1 MSTIK
6 DVALKAGVSFTT
18 VSHVINGTRKVS
30 EITHQRVMQAIKE
43 CAYVPSQVARSLQA
57 SQTHVIGLLVP
68 DISNPFCAEITQ
80 GIEQVAQKQG
90 FAIML
95 YNHHQQTQTQQFDDL
110 LSRRVDGVI
119 LLAGIFQHS
128 FLAPALQKKLAHH
141 RLPLVLIDHEPQD
154 IVADSLLSD
163 AFESGRMATQHLIDL
178 GHQKIACIS
187 GPLNMPVSQ
196 ARVDG
201 WKSAMQQLP
210 NFCYEQLLFEGS
222 FNIASGVEL
231 AKKILTQTQC
241 SAVFACND
249 MMALGVLTAASYL
262 NVQVPQKLSVIGVDG
277 IAMGQYASP
286 ALTTVGKDLIALG
299 AQAANLLIS
308 RIKNQITGGNLRVMT
323 QSNLILRQSTTSFQ
337 A

>member
-30 EITHQRVMQAIKE
+30 DLTHQRVLQAIKE

-80 GIEQVAQKQG
+80 GIEQAAQKQG
-90 FAIML
+90 YAIML
-95 YNHHQQTQTQQFDDL
+95 YNHHPQSQTRQFDDL

-119 LLAGIFQHS
+119 LLAGVFQHS
-128 FLAPALQKKLAHH
+128 FLAPALQKKLAYH

-154 IVADSLLSD
+154 IVADSLQSD

-178 GHQKIACIS
+178 GHQKIACMS

-201 WKSAMQQLP
+201 WKSAMKQLP
-210 NFCYEQLLFEGS
+210 QFSAETLLFEGN
-222 FNIASGVEL
+222 FTIASGVEL
-231 AKKILTQTQC
+231 AQQIFKKTQC
-241 SAVFACND
+241 TAAFACND
-249 MMALGVLTAASYL
+249 MMAMGVLTAAAHL
-262 NVQVPQKLSVIGVDG
+262 QIQIPQQFSVIGVDG
-277 IAMGQYASP
+277 ITMGQYTSP

-299 AQAANLLIS
+299 AQAADLLIS
-308 RIKNQITGGNLRVMT
+308 RIKNQATSGNLKII
-323 QSNLILRQSTTSFQ
+323 SESELIVRQSTCQLSV
-337 A
+337 